1 MLGYSK
7 KIILLFLGMF
17 FFPIFV
23 FASELYFKSYSD
35 GSVNSTIN
43 IENADFSG
51 SVLYV
56 SVKGKFYLPDGD
68 DITGWQLK
76 DTNGVLVDCQTAT
89 TTLSAF
95 GFPSFSDVADY
106 DNQDDMNFVV
116 LSLTGTGCNQT
127 YNNYSGTF
135 LEEIAGWTNDS
146 LRLSFEGPATYTSPI
161 SVSDNLSD
169 ISFISNETRIAYLD
183 PFGGEIISTSSSN
196 NLYID
201 YFLAEDDY
209 EPNMF
214 VRLKYVR
221 QQDLQAAVANTD
233 LLWTILNL
241 DDAITSGY
249 HSLST
254 TTGSFGLDGVYY
266 LTAELRKDPAWYTTA
281 FSWINP
287 FSSLDPDIVVSSTT
301 TFIYGEMTTFD
312 QFVASTTQ
320 NISDYMAS
328 STLDFEQAKN
338 SCWSLSGFDFTDCMN
353 FIFGWQQIPMSNAI
367 NNIKDNFF
375 TYAPFGY
382 VKRTYDIMSTTSTST
397 LPVLSYTFP
406 DDSRFGDMAN
416 KEFSFDI
423 WQYFYTDG
431 APVKDEIKSLGTNKD
446 IWEIFGPITQ
456 IIVYLT
462 LLVLIIRDLLDLNL
476 GRHPKDN
483 L

>member
-17 FFPIFV
+17 FIPFYTFAYIDEFDLLNDGRLPLGFWDKTTTGWKSFYSGGSQWIPINHIYDWNV
-23 FASELYFKSYSD
+23 FILGASPTWKSGYYNCPVGGGDVHLYTFTDVGIVEGDNEGAVSAVAELRIDYTCSAEGVITDGFDIYD
-35 GSVNSTIN
+35 GS
-43 IENADFSG
+43 
-51 SVLYV
+51 L
-56 SVKGKFYLPDGD
+56 FY
-68 DITGWQLK
+68 
-76 DTNGVLVDCQTAT
+76 
-89 TTLSAF
+89 
-95 GFPSFSDVADY
+95 
-106 DNQDDMNFVV
+106 
-116 LSLTGTGCNQT
+116 
-127 YNNYSGTF
+127 
-135 LEEIAGWTNDS
+135 
-146 LRLSFEGPATYTSPI
+146 
-161 SVSDNLSD
+161 
-169 ISFISNETRIAYLD
+169 YLD
-183 PFGGEIISTSSSN
+183 PSGNEVVPDSSEN
-196 NLYID
+196 IFYAGLY
-201 YFLAEDDY
+201 LTEDDY

-214 VRLKYVR
+214 IRLKYVR

-233 LLWTILNL
+233 LLWVSFDLN
-241 DDAITSGY
+241 DVITSGY
-249 HSLST
+249 NFVST
-254 TTGSFGLDGVYY
+254 STGDLGLKGVYY
-266 LTAELRKDPAWYTTA
+266 FTAELRKDPAWYTTA

-301 TFIYGEMTTFD
+301 TFIYDEMTTFD

-320 NISDYMAS
+320 NIVDYMAS

-382 VKRTYDIMSTTSTST
+382 VKRTYEIMSTTSTST

-406 DDSRFGDMAN
+406 NDSRFGDMAN

-456 IIVYLT
+456 IIVYMT